1 MNNRL
6 RRGSGGAG
14 HRHDREALE
23 SRFALRVAAR
33 LSEHAAALP
42 HDTSERLRVAREK
55 ALERARAAGTAVA
68 VPLPASAAAPVRAL
82 AGTGGVSL
90 GVGGS
95 PSSWWL
101 RLASAL
107 PLVALVGGLLLIQQQ
122 HLHQQIAA
130 AAEIDTDLL
139 TDALPP
145 AAYGDAA
152 FVEFL
157 KAPRN

>member
-1 MNNRL
+1 M
-6 RRGSGGAG
+6 
-14 HRHDREALE
+14 
-23 SRFALRVAAR
+23 
-33 LSEHAAALP
+33 
-42 HDTSERLRVAREK
+42 SERLRFAREK
-55 ALERARAAGTAVA
+55 ALERVRAAGVAAA
-68 VPLPASAAAPVRAL
+68 VPLPARAVVPVRAL
-82 AGTGGVSL
+82 AGAGRGGA
-90 GVGGS
+90 GGP

-107 PLVALVGGLLLIQQQ
+107 PLVALIGGLVLIQQQ

-145 AAYGDAA
+145 TAYGDAG

-157 KAPRN
+157 KAPQN

>member
-1 MNNRL
+1 MNDKL
-6 RRGSGGAG
+6 RRGPGGGG

-33 LSEHAAALP
+33 LSEQADALP
-42 HDTSERLRVAREK
+42 HDVSERLRFAREK
-55 ALERARAAGTAVA
+55 ALERARAAGVAVA
-68 VPLPASAAAPVRAL
+68 VPLPARAVAPVRAL
-82 AGTGGVSL
+82 AGAGRGGA
-90 GVGGS
+90 GGS

-122 HLHQQIAA
+122 HLQQQIAA

-145 AAYGDAA
+145 TAYGDAG

-157 KAPRN
+157 KAPQN

>member
-6 RRGSGGAG
+6 RRGSRGGG
-14 HRHDREALE
+14 HHHDGEALE

-33 LSEHAAALP
+33 LSEQADAVP
-42 HDTSERLRVAREK
+42 HDVSERLRVAREK
-55 ALERARAAGTAVA
+55 ALERARATGVAAA
-68 VPLPASAAAPVRAL
+68 VPLPARAAAPVRML
-82 AGTGGVSL
+82 AGAGRGVA
-90 GVGGS
+90 GDGS
-95 PSSWWL
+95 PSPWWL

-107 PLVALVGGLLLIQQQ
+107 PLVALVGGLVLIQQQ

-139 TDALPP
+139 TDVLPP
-145 AAYGDAA
+145 AAYGDAG

-157 KAPRN
+157 KAPQT

>member
-1 MNNRL
+1 MKDKL
-6 RRGSGGAG
+6 RRGPGGGG

-33 LSEHAAALP
+33 LSEQADALP
-42 HDTSERLRVAREK
+42 HDVSERLRFAREK
-55 ALERARAAGTAVA
+55 ALERVRAAGVAVA
-68 VPLPASAAAPVRAL
+68 VPLPARAVAPVRAL
-82 AGTGGVSL
+82 AGTGR
-90 GVGGS
+90 GGPGGP

-107 PLVALVGGLLLIQQQ
+107 PLVALIGGLVLIQQQ

-145 AAYGDAA
+145 TAYGDAG

-157 KAPRN
+157 KAPQN

>member
-6 RRGSGGAG
+6 RRGSGGAS
-14 HRHDREALE
+14 HRHDRGALE

-33 LSEHAAALP
+33 LSEQAEALP

-68 VPLPASAAAPVRAL
+68 VALPVGATAPVRAL
-82 AGTGGVSL
+82 ASAGGVRL
-90 GVGGS
+90 GGP

>member
-1 MNNRL
+1 MNDRL
-6 RRGSGGAG
+6 LRGSRGGGG
-14 HRHDREALE
+14 HRHDHEALE

-33 LSEHAAALP
+33 LSEQADALP
-42 HDTSERLRVAREK
+42 HDVGERLRFAREK
-55 ALERARAAGTAVA
+55 ALERARAAGVAVA
-68 VPLPASAAAPVRAL
+68 APLPARAVTPARAL
-82 AGTGGVSL
+82 AGAGRG

-107 PLVALVGGLLLIQQQ
+107 PLVALIGGLLLIQQQ

-130 AAEIDTDLL
+130 ATEIDTDLL

-145 AAYGDAA
+145 AAYGDAG

-157 KAPRN
+157 KAPQN